1 MVFPILK
8 KKKKTQKT
16 TQNFRN
22 IPLTEIL
29 KEFVW
34 IMQWVLKEINIGTVE
49 RVEVNFVFLHATL
62 VERY

>member
-8 KKKKTQKT
+8 TKKKTLKT
-16 TQNFRN
+16 TPNFRN

-34 IMQWVLKEINIGTVE
+34 IMQWVLKEINIGAVE